1 MNMKTITLQSAFRL
15 RNSLKKSIELQK
27 IRIRSCEISKEVGTE
42 EDTNAYGTTMQE
54 MVKRCD
60 RSMCELLILNQK
72 IEAANNVNRNLIE
85 ELQTVRARLEYFL
98 SVEAMFRSYSPL
110 TKQIDNGVLFE
121 TKWEPKLDSA
131 EIRQTTEALRKE
143 KDRIEAALE
152 NANTTITIEVDAEK
166 IGLYI

>member
-1 MNMKTITLQSAFRL
+1 MNIITLQSAFRL

-27 IRIRSCEISKEVGTE
+27 NRIRFCEISKETGTE
-42 EDTNAYGTTMQE
+42 EDTNVYGATLQE

-60 RSMCELLILNQK
+60 QTMCELLVLNKK
-72 IEAANNVNRNLIE
+72 IESANNPNRNQIE

-98 SVEAMFRSYSPL
+98 SVEEKFHSFSPL
-110 TKQIDNGVLFE
+110 TKQINNGVLFE
-121 TKWEPKLDSA
+121 TKWELKLNSA

-143 KDRIEAALE
+143 KERIETTLE
-152 NANTTITIEVDAEK
+152 NANATITIEVDMEK